1 MRRQRRLCRLY
12 ARQAYQTKKDSLS
25 QPATAARNLPYE
37 PGATSQNQERI
48 PRLFRQRFHDV
59 STANLI
65 NGSNHPMPFDK
76 FVDMH
81 SVSEE
86 RRKAIQESLKTMSVA
101 DLRQIVKELSD
112 FEGDPWRENFVSVIE
127 AHPEASF
134 YRAVTQGGAV
144 VLYCPG
150 EDTGVWFLPGRGMGP
165 LPEEA
170 KRHMKEAMAAP
181 GRKRTGH

>member
-12 ARQAYQTKKDSLS
+12 ARQTYQTKKNSLS
-25 QPATAARNLPYE
+25 QPATAARNLPY
-37 PGATSQNQERI
+37 
-48 PRLFRQRFHDV
+48 D
-59 STANLI
+59 
-65 NGSNHPMPFDK
+65 MPFDK
-76 FVDMH
+76 FVDMQ